1 MNSDK
6 APGPDGLNPA
16 FFKRFWSLCG
26 MELFHAGTAWLEQGS
41 IPEQIMATNI
51 VLIPKK
57 ENPESMRDLR
67 PISLCNVLY
76 KIISKVLANTL
87 KPLLPLCISHE
98 QSAFVEHRSIVDNV
112 MIATEIIHHMKCK
125 TRGKMGE
132 VALKIDISKAYDRV
146 DWNYVKKIMAKM
158 GFHDQWVRW
167 MSMCMESV
175 HYQVLVNGESVGPI
189 RPKRGLRQ
197 GDPLS
202 PYLFIMC
209 AEGLSGLIKK
219 SEARG
224 EIHGIKV
231 CRGAP
236 LLTHLLFADDCF
248 LFCRA
253 DESEC
258 VKLKEVLKKY
268 EEASGQAINLQKS
281 EIFFSRNTAEDV
293 KSNIK
298 NIFQVTDD
306 MGSGKYLGLPSIVGR
321 KKKAIFGY
329 LRDRVW
335 KRIQQW
341 SGNHLS
347 KVGREVLIK
356 SVAQSIPTY
365 CMSTFLL
372 PSTLGE
378 EIQRMINSFWWGS
391 NRGQNKGINWLSW
404 DKLTMRK
411 EFGGMGFR
419 HLYGFNLAMLGKQG
433 WSLLTNQDTIVA
445 RIFKARY
452 FPDCDFLGARLGHNP
467 SFVWR
472 SIYTSQAI
480 VRGGLRWCVG
490 DGSQINIWND
500 PWLREQENAFVTSPM
515 VQGREQLTVADL
527 LNPLSHNWKWDLI
540 SSLFNNRDHEA
551 IGKIAAS
558 QLEGEDRRV

>member
-1 MNSDK
+1 LF

-16 FFKRFWSLCG
+16 FYKRFWSLCG
-26 MELFHAGTAWLEQGS
+26 VELFHAGVAWLEQGS
-41 IPEQIMATNI
+41 FPEQIMATNI

-57 ENPESMRDLR
+57 ENPETMKDLR

-76 KIISKVLANTL
+76 KIISKVLANRL
-87 KPLLPLCISHE
+87 KPLLSHCISQE
-98 QSAFVEHRSIVDNV
+98 QSAFVEQRSIVDNV
-112 MIATEIIHHMKCK
+112 MIAAEIIHHMKCK

-146 DWNYVKKIMAKM
+146 DWNYVKSIMVKM
-158 GFHDQWVRW
+158 GFHDKWVRW

-175 HYQVLVNGESVGPI
+175 HYQVLVNGESVGPV

-202 PYLFIMC
+202 PYLFIIC
-209 AEGLSGLIKK
+209 AKGLSGLLKK
-219 SEARG
+219 SESRG

-258 VKLKEVLKKY
+258 NRLKEVLTKY

-281 EIFFSRNTAEDV
+281 EIFFSKNTAENV
-293 KSNIK
+293 KTSIK
-298 NIFQVTDD
+298 NVFQVTEG

-341 SGNHLS
+341 SGKHLS
-347 KVGREVLIK
+347 KAGREVLIK

-372 PSTLGE
+372 PTTLGD
-378 EIQRMINSFWWGS
+378 EIQRMLNSFWWGS
-391 NRGQNKGINWLSW
+391 NREQNKGINWLSW

-419 HLYGFNLAMLGKQG
+419 HLHGFNLAMLGKQG
-433 WSLLTNQDTIVA
+433 
-445 RIFKARY
+445 
-452 FPDCDFLGARLGHNP
+452 
-467 SFVWR
+467 
-472 SIYTSQAI
+472 
-480 VRGGLRWCVG
+480 
-490 DGSQINIWND
+490 
-500 PWLREQENAFVTSPM
+500 
-515 VQGREQLTVADL
+515 
-527 LNPLSHNWKWDLI
+527 
-540 SSLFNNRDHEA
+540 
-551 IGKIAAS
+551 
-558 QLEGEDRRV
+558 